1 MVLGRFGWFCVLVTT
16 PISPL
21 EFKWHRKARYLR
33 NDRKSCLDL
42 RSFRSMVR
50 SFQVRSF
57 QSIVR
62 SFHKKVSSFH
72 I

>member
-1 MVLGRFGWFCVLVTT
+1 MVLGRFGWFRVLVTT

-33 NDRKSCLDL
+33 NDRKSCLNL
-42 RSFRSMVR
+42 RSFRSM
-50 SFQVRSF
+50 VRSF

-62 SFHKKVSSFH
+62 SFHKKVSSFR